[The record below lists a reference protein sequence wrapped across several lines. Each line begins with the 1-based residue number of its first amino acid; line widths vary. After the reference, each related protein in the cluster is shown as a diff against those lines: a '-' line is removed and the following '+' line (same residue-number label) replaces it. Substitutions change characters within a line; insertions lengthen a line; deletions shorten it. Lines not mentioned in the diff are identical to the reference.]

1 MCRACSEPGGGRRC
15 AGSLPSP
22 RTRGAAR
29 ARHSVREE
37 EAEIKLEDALDGGG
51 GPEPDELEDEVP
63 TVAQSRAAKIIPG
76 QRLEVAYRN
85 ALRVELQMA
94 KAQRAYAPAGKA
106 WNAAEGAYLDAR
118 DSGAVSEA
126 ELARLKQRMD
136 DADLAE
142 QRARR
147 ALDAE
152 AQRLGF
158 QAPES
163 FQATIRHCRRLMDPR
178 LRIEIEEAER
188 VHATETRTKTPR
200 RRPAPGR
207 PPSRPLPPAV
217 TPPGL
222 RARIIAVLPKRIVA
236 ARQRRAAGK
245 KTGRRR

>member
-1 MCRACSEPGGGRRC
+1 M
-15 AGSLPSP
+15 
-22 RTRGAAR
+22 
-29 ARHSVREE
+29 REE
-37 EAEIKLEDALDGGG
+37 EAEIKLEEALGGGG
-51 GPEPDELEDEVP
+51 GPEPDELEDGIP

-85 ALRVELQMA
+85 VLKIEAQMA

-118 DSGAVSEA
+118 NSGSATEA
-126 ELARLKQRMD
+126 ELARLKRNMD
-136 DADLAE
+136 DADRAE

-147 ALDAE
+147 VLDAE

-158 QAPES
+158 QTPES

-178 LRIEIEEAER
+178 LRLEIEEAER
-188 VHATETRTKTPR
+188 AHSASPKTKTPR
-200 RRPAPGR
+200 CRPASSR

-222 RARIIAVLPKRIVA
+222 RSRIIAVLTSRIVA